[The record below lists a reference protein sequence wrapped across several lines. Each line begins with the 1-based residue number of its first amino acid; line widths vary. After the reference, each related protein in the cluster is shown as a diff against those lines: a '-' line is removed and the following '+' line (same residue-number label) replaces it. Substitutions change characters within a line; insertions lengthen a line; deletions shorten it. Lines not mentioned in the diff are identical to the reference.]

1 MASEYKLAG
10 GGFDTI
16 PAGSIG
22 IVSGVNNNP
31 LQNLHDLTENRIYD
45 ISEISDNSAVLVQRV
60 AYQYGSTTYL
70 GASVS
75 PDRQTIYWINDTKP
89 LP

>member
-1 MASEYKLAG
+1 MSG

-16 PAGSIG
+16 PEGSIG
-22 IVSGVNNNP
+22 IISGNNNNP
-31 LQNLHDLTENRIYD
+31 LENLNNQTENRIYNVTVLGD
-45 ISEISDNSAVLVQRV
+45 DSAVLVQRV
-60 AYQYGSTTYL
+60 AYQYGSATYL
-70 GASVS
+70 GAIVS